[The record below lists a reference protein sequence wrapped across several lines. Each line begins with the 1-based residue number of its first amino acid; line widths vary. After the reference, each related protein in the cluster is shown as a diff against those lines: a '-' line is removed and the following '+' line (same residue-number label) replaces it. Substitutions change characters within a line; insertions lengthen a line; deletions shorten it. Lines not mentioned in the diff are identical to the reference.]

1 MKKFGKSVL
10 AFGVLAAA
18 AVVAA
23 GCGKKE
29 EKATEKTAA
38 ETKKES
44 AAETVAAGTEK
55 KELTYAKGTGPY
67 TELFEE
73 HVMPIL
79 EKQGYTFKVSEFTLQ
94 YADEAI
100 ADGDV
105 DFSVEQHIAYMDA
118 FNKNYNSNLVALT
131 PIPTV
136 PASIFSETHDS
147 LDEIAD
153 GMKIAVP
160 QDEGNMARAFVMLQD
175 IGWITLKEG
184 TDYATAS
191 SEDVAENPY
200 NLEFLDVSTS
210 IIATTLS
217 DYDYGIITGSIVY
230 NAGIDPST
238 ALFNENL
245 SENFW
250 LQVVVKDEDKDT
262 QWAKDIVAA
271 YQSDEFTEW
280 LKANNESEYKNLWSI
295 PEY

>member
-1 MKKFGKSVL
+1 MRKFGKRLAVIGLAVL
-10 AFGVLAAA
+10 TAVL
-18 AVVAA
+18 AA

-29 EKATEKTAA
+29 SS
-38 ETKKES
+38 S
-44 AAETVAAGTEK
+44 AGEEK
-55 KELTYAKGTGPY
+55 KELTYAKGSGPY
-67 TELFEE
+67 TILFEE
-73 HVMPIL
+73 HIIPIL
-79 EKQGYTFKVSEFTLQ
+79 EKQGYTFKVSELSLQ

-105 DFSVEQHIAYMDA
+105 DFSVEQHIAYMNA
-118 FNKNYNSNLVALT
+118 FNKSYNSKLVALT

-136 PASIFSETHDS
+136 PASIFSETHSS
-147 LDEIAD
+147 LDEISD

-175 IGWITLKEG
+175 IGWIKLKEG

-191 SEDVAENPY
+191 PEDVAENPY
-200 NLEFLDVSTS
+200 NLEFLDIATN
-210 IIATTLS
+210 IIATTLA

-245 SENFW
+245 TDDFW
-250 LQVVVKDEDKDT
+250 LQVVVKDADKDT

-271 YQSDEFTEW
+271 YQSKEFTDW
-280 LKANNESEYKNLWSI
+280 LKANNESEYRNLWSI

>member
-1 MKKFGKSVL
+1 MRIMKKLGKRLAVL
-10 AFGVLAAA
+10 GIAVLAAA
-18 AVVAA
+18 LAA

-29 EKATEKTAA
+29 SS
-38 ETKKES
+38 S
-44 AAETVAAGTEK
+44 AGGEK
-55 KELTYAKGTGPY
+55 KELTYAKGSGPY
-67 TELFEE
+67 TILFEE
-73 HVMPIL
+73 HIIPIL
-79 EKQGYTFKVSEFTLQ
+79 EKQGYTFKVSELSLQ

-105 DFSVEQHIAYMDA
+105 DFSVEQHIAYMNA
-118 FNKNYNSNLVALT
+118 FNKSYNSNLVALT

-136 PASIFSETHDS
+136 PASIFSETHSS
-147 LDEIAD
+147 LDEISD

-175 IGWITLKEG
+175 IGWIKLKEG

-191 SEDVAENPY
+191 PEDVAENPY
-200 NLEFLDVSTS
+200 NLEFLDIATN
-210 IIATTLS
+210 IIATTLA

-245 SENFW
+245 TEKFW
-250 LQVVVKDEDKDT
+250 LQVVVKDADKDT
-262 QWAKDIVAA
+262 QWAKDIVEA
-271 YQSDEFTEW
+271 YQSKEFTDW
-280 LKANNESEYKNLWSI
+280 LKANNESEYRNLWSI

>member
-1 MKKFGKSVL
+1 MKKFGKRLAVL
-10 AFGVLAAA
+10 GIAVLTAAL
-18 AVVAA
+18 VA

-29 EKATEKTAA
+29 SS
-38 ETKKES
+38 S
-44 AAETVAAGTEK
+44 AGGEK
-55 KELTYAKGTGPY
+55 KELTYAKGSGPY
-67 TELFEE
+67 TILFEE
-73 HVMPIL
+73 HIIPIL
-79 EKQGYTFKVSEFTLQ
+79 EKQGYTFKVSELSLQ

-105 DFSVEQHIAYMDA
+105 DFSVEQHIAYMNA
-118 FNKNYNSNLVALT
+118 FNKSYNSNLVALT

-136 PASIFSETHDS
+136 PASIFSETHSS
-147 LDEIAD
+147 LDEISD

-175 IGWITLKEG
+175 IGWIKLKEG

-191 SEDVAENPY
+191 PEDVAENPY
-200 NLEFLDVSTS
+200 NLEFLDIATN
-210 IIATTLS
+210 IIATTLA

-245 SENFW
+245 TEKFW
-250 LQVVVKDEDKDT
+250 LQVVVKDADKDT
-262 QWAKDIVAA
+262 QWAKDIVEA
-271 YQSDEFTEW
+271 YQSKEFTDW
-280 LKANNESEYKNLWSI
+280 LKANNESEYRNLWSI

>member
-1 MKKFGKSVL
+1 MRKFGKRLAVIGLAVL
-10 AFGVLAAA
+10 TAVL
-18 AVVAA
+18 AA

-29 EKATEKTAA
+29 SS
-38 ETKKES
+38 S
-44 AAETVAAGTEK
+44 AGEEK
-55 KELTYAKGTGPY
+55 KGLTYAKGSGPY
-67 TELFEE
+67 TILFEE
-73 HVMPIL
+73 HIIPIL
-79 EKQGYTFKVSEFTLQ
+79 EKQGYTFKVSELSLQ

-105 DFSVEQHIAYMDA
+105 DFSVEQHIAYMNA
-118 FNKNYNSNLVALT
+118 FNKSYNSNLVALT

-136 PASIFSETHDS
+136 PASIFSETHSS
-147 LDEIAD
+147 LDEISD

-175 IGWITLKEG
+175 IGWIKLKEG

-191 SEDVAENPY
+191 PEDVAENPY
-200 NLEFLDVSTS
+200 NLEFLDIATN
-210 IIATTLS
+210 IIATTLA

-245 SENFW
+245 TDDFW
-250 LQVVVKDEDKDT
+250 LQVVVKDADKDT

-271 YQSDEFTEW
+271 YQSKEFTDW
-280 LKANNESEYKNLWSI
+280 LKANNESGYRNLWSI

>member
-1 MKKFGKSVL
+1 MRKFGKRLAVIGLAVL
-10 AFGVLAAA
+10 TAVL
-18 AVVAA
+18 AA

-29 EKATEKTAA
+29 SS
-38 ETKKES
+38 S
-44 AAETVAAGTEK
+44 AGEEK
-55 KELTYAKGTGPY
+55 KELTYAKGSGPY
-67 TELFEE
+67 TILFEE
-73 HVMPIL
+73 HIIPIL
-79 EKQGYTFKVSEFTLQ
+79 EKQGYTFKVSELSLQ

-105 DFSVEQHIAYMDA
+105 DFSVEQHIAYMNA
-118 FNKNYNSNLVALT
+118 FNKSYNSNLVALT

-136 PASIFSETHDS
+136 PASIFSETHSS
-147 LDEIAD
+147 LDEISD

-175 IGWITLKEG
+175 IGWIKLKEG

-191 SEDVAENPY
+191 PEDVAENPY
-200 NLEFLDVSTS
+200 NLEFLDIATN
-210 IIATTLS
+210 IIATTLA

-245 SENFW
+245 TDDFW
-250 LQVVVKDEDKDT
+250 LQVVVKDADKDT

-271 YQSDEFTEW
+271 YQSKEFTDW
-280 LKANNESEYKNLWSI
+280 LKANNESVYRNLWSI

>member
-29 EKATEKTAA
+29 EKAAEKTAA

-79 EKQGYTFKVSEFTLQ
+79 EKQGYTFKVSELNLQ

-136 PASIFSETHDS
+136 PASVFSETHDS

-175 IGWITLKEG
+175 IGLITLKEG

-200 NLEFLDVSTS
+200 TLEFLDVSTS
-210 IIATTLS
+210 IIATPLS
-217 DYDYGIITGSIVY
+217 DYDYGIRQ
-230 NAGIDPST
+230 
-238 ALFNENL
+238 L
-245 SENFW
+245 
-250 LQVVVKDEDKDT
+250 
-262 QWAKDIVAA
+262 
-271 YQSDEFTEW
+271 
-280 LKANNESEYKNLWSI
+280 
-295 PEY
+295 

>member
-1 MKKFGKSVL
+1 MRKFGKRLAVIGLAVL
-10 AFGVLAAA
+10 TAVL
-18 AVVAA
+18 AA

-29 EKATEKTAA
+29 SS
-38 ETKKES
+38 S
-44 AAETVAAGTEK
+44 AGEEE
-55 KELTYAKGTGPY
+55 KELTYAKGSGPY
-67 TELFEE
+67 TILFEE
-73 HVMPIL
+73 HIIPIL
-79 EKQGYTFKVSEFTLQ
+79 EKQGYTFKVSELSLQ

-105 DFSVEQHIAYMDA
+105 DFSVEQHIAYMNA
-118 FNKNYNSNLVALT
+118 FNKSYNSKLVALT

-136 PASIFSETHDS
+136 PASIFSETHSS
-147 LDEIAD
+147 LDEISD

-175 IGWITLKEG
+175 IGWIKLKEG

-191 SEDVAENPY
+191 PEDIAENPY
-200 NLEFLDVSTS
+200 NLEFLDIATN
-210 IIATTLS
+210 IIATTLA

-245 SENFW
+245 TDDFW
-250 LQVVVKDEDKDT
+250 LQVVVKDADKDT

-271 YQSDEFTEW
+271 YQSKEFTDW
-280 LKANNESEYKNLWSI
+280 LKANNESEYRNLWSI

>member
-1 MKKFGKSVL
+1 MRKFGKRLAVIGLAVL
-10 AFGVLAAA
+10 TAVL
-18 AVVAA
+18 AA

-29 EKATEKTAA
+29 NS
-38 ETKKES
+38 S
-44 AAETVAAGTEK
+44 AGEEK
-55 KELTYAKGTGPY
+55 KELTYAKGSGPY
-67 TELFEE
+67 TILFEE
-73 HVMPIL
+73 HIIPIL
-79 EKQGYTFKVSEFTLQ
+79 EKQGYTFKVSELSLQ

-105 DFSVEQHIAYMDA
+105 DFSVEQHIAYMNA
-118 FNKNYNSNLVALT
+118 FNKSYNSNLVALT

-136 PASIFSETHDS
+136 PASIFSETHSS
-147 LDEIAD
+147 LDEISD

-175 IGWITLKEG
+175 IGWIKLKEG

-191 SEDVAENPY
+191 PEDVTENPY
-200 NLEFLDVSTS
+200 NLEFLDIATN
-210 IIATTLS
+210 IIATTLA

-245 SENFW
+245 TDNFW
-250 LQVVVKDEDKDT
+250 LQVVVKDADKDT

-271 YQSDEFTEW
+271 YQSKEFTDW
-280 LKANNESEYKNLWSI
+280 LKANNESEYRNLWSI
-295 PEY
+295 PKY

>member
-1 MKKFGKSVL
+1 MKKFGKRLAVL
-10 AFGVLAAA
+10 GIAVLAAA
-18 AVVAA
+18 LAV

-29 EKATEKTAA
+29 SS
-38 ETKKES
+38 S
-44 AAETVAAGTEK
+44 AGGEK
-55 KELTYAKGTGPY
+55 KELTYAKGSGPY
-67 TELFEE
+67 TILFEE
-73 HVMPIL
+73 HIIPIL
-79 EKQGYTFKVSEFTLQ
+79 EKQGYTFKVSELSLQ

-105 DFSVEQHIAYMDA
+105 DFSVEQHIAYMNA
-118 FNKNYNSNLVALT
+118 FNKSYNSNLVALT

-136 PASIFSETHDS
+136 PASIFSETHSS
-147 LDEIAD
+147 LDEISD

-175 IGWITLKEG
+175 IGWIKLKEG

-191 SEDVAENPY
+191 PEDVAENPY
-200 NLEFLDVSTS
+200 NLEFLDIATN
-210 IIATTLS
+210 IIATTLA

-245 SENFW
+245 TEKFW
-250 LQVVVKDEDKDT
+250 LQVVVKDADKDT
-262 QWAKDIVAA
+262 QWAKDIVEA
-271 YQSDEFTEW
+271 YQSKEFTDW
-280 LKANNESEYKNLWSI
+280 LKANNESEYRNLWSI

>member
-1 MKKFGKSVL
+1 MKKLGKRLAVL
-10 AFGVLAAA
+10 GIAVLAAA
-18 AVVAA
+18 LAA

-29 EKATEKTAA
+29 SS
-38 ETKKES
+38 S
-44 AAETVAAGTEK
+44 AGGEK
-55 KELTYAKGTGPY
+55 KELTYAKGSGPY
-67 TELFEE
+67 TILFEE
-73 HVMPIL
+73 HIIPIL
-79 EKQGYTFKVSEFTLQ
+79 EKQGYTFKVSELSLQ

-105 DFSVEQHIAYMDA
+105 DFSVEQHIAYMNA
-118 FNKNYNSNLVALT
+118 FNKSYNSNLVALT

-136 PASIFSETHDS
+136 PASIFSETHSS
-147 LDEIAD
+147 LDEISN

-175 IGWITLKEG
+175 IGWIKLKEG

-191 SEDVAENPY
+191 PEDVAENPY
-200 NLEFLDVSTS
+200 NLEFLDIATN
-210 IIATTLS
+210 IIATTLA

-245 SENFW
+245 TDNFW
-250 LQVVVKDEDKDT
+250 LQVVVKDADKDT

-271 YQSDEFTEW
+271 YQSKEFTDW
-280 LKANNESEYKNLWSI
+280 LKANNDSEYRNLWSI

>member
-1 MKKFGKSVL
+1 MRKFGKRLAVL
-10 AFGVLAAA
+10 GLAVLT
-18 AVVAA
+18 AVLVA

-29 EKATEKTAA
+29 SS
-38 ETKKES
+38 S
-44 AAETVAAGTEK
+44 AGEEK
-55 KELTYAKGTGPY
+55 KELTYAKGSGPY
-67 TELFEE
+67 TILFEE
-73 HVMPIL
+73 HIIPIL
-79 EKQGYTFKVSEFTLQ
+79 EKQGYTFNVSELSLQ

-105 DFSVEQHIAYMDA
+105 DFSVEQHIAYMNA
-118 FNKNYNSNLVALT
+118 FNKSYNSNLVALT

-136 PASIFSETHDS
+136 PASIFSETHSS
-147 LDEIAD
+147 LDEISD

-175 IGWITLKEG
+175 IGWIKLKEG

-191 SEDVAENPY
+191 PEDIAENPY
-200 NLEFLDVSTS
+200 NLEFLDIATN
-210 IIATTLS
+210 IIATTLA

-245 SENFW
+245 TDNFW
-250 LQVVVKDEDKDT
+250 LQVVVKDADKDT

-271 YQSDEFTEW
+271 YQSKEFTDW
-280 LKANNESEYKNLWSI
+280 LKANNESEYRNLWSI

>member
-1 MKKFGKSVL
+1 MRKFGKRLAVIGLAVL
-10 AFGVLAAA
+10 TAVL
-18 AVVAA
+18 AA

-29 EKATEKTAA
+29 SS
-38 ETKKES
+38 S
-44 AAETVAAGTEK
+44 AGEEK
-55 KELTYAKGTGPY
+55 KELTYAKGSGPY
-67 TELFEE
+67 TILFEE
-73 HVMPIL
+73 HIIPIL
-79 EKQGYTFKVSEFTLQ
+79 QKQGYTFKVSELSLQ

-105 DFSVEQHIAYMDA
+105 DFSVEQHIAYMNA
-118 FNKNYNSNLVALT
+118 FNKSYNSNLVALT

-136 PASIFSETHDS
+136 PASIFSETHSS
-147 LDEIAD
+147 LDEISD

-175 IGWITLKEG
+175 IGWIKLKEG

-191 SEDVAENPY
+191 PEDVAENPY
-200 NLEFLDVSTS
+200 NLEFLDIATN
-210 IIATTLS
+210 IIATTLA

-245 SENFW
+245 TDDFW
-250 LQVVVKDEDKDT
+250 LQVVVKDADKDT

-271 YQSDEFTEW
+271 YQSKEFTDW
-280 LKANNESEYKNLWSI
+280 LKANNESGYRNLWSI

>member
-1 MKKFGKSVL
+1 MKKFGKRL
-10 AFGVLAAA
+10 AVIAIAVLAA
-18 AVVAA
+18 VLAA
-23 GCGKKE
+23 GCGKK
-29 EKATEKTAA
+29 AS
-38 ETKKES
+38 S
-44 AAETVAAGTEK
+44 AVGEEK
-55 KELTYAKGTGPY
+55 KELTYAKGSGPY
-67 TELFEE
+67 TILFEE
-73 HVMPIL
+73 HIIPIL
-79 EKQGYTFKVSEFTLQ
+79 EKQGYTFKVSELSLQ

-105 DFSVEQHIAYMDA
+105 DFSVEQHIAYMNA
-118 FNKNYNSNLVALT
+118 FNNSYNSNLVALT

-136 PASIFSETHDS
+136 PASIFSETHTS

-175 IGWITLKEG
+175 LGWIKLKDG

-191 SEDVAENPY
+191 PEDVEENPY
-200 NLEFLDVSTS
+200 NLEFLDIATN
-210 IIATTLS
+210 IIATTLA

-238 ALFNENL
+238 ALFNEDL
-245 SENFW
+245 TDNFW
-250 LQVVVKDEDKDT
+250 LQVVVKDADKDT

-271 YQSDEFTEW
+271 YQSKEFTDW
-280 LKANNESEYKNLWSI
+280 LKANNESEYRNLWSI

>member
-1 MKKFGKSVL
+1 MRKFGKRLAVIGLAVL
-10 AFGVLAAA
+10 TAVL
-18 AVVAA
+18 AA

-29 EKATEKTAA
+29 NS
-38 ETKKES
+38 S
-44 AAETVAAGTEK
+44 AGEEK
-55 KELTYAKGTGPY
+55 KELTYAKGSGPY
-67 TELFEE
+67 TILFEE
-73 HVMPIL
+73 HIIPIL
-79 EKQGYTFKVSEFTLQ
+79 EKQGYTFKVSELSLQ

-105 DFSVEQHIAYMDA
+105 DFSVEQHIAYMNA
-118 FNKNYNSNLVALT
+118 FNKSYNSNLVALT

-136 PASIFSETHDS
+136 PASIFSETHSS
-147 LDEIAD
+147 LDEISD

-175 IGWITLKEG
+175 IGWIKLKEG

-191 SEDVAENPY
+191 PEDIAENPY
-200 NLEFLDVSTS
+200 NLEFLDIATN
-210 IIATTLS
+210 IIATTLA

-245 SENFW
+245 TDDFW
-250 LQVVVKDEDKDT
+250 LQVVVKDADKDT

-271 YQSDEFTEW
+271 YQSKEFTDW
-280 LKANNESEYKNLWSI
+280 LKANNESEYRNLWSI

>member
-1 MKKFGKSVL
+1 MRKFGKRLAVIGLAVL
-10 AFGVLAAA
+10 TAVL
-18 AVVAA
+18 AA

-29 EKATEKTAA
+29 NS
-38 ETKKES
+38 S
-44 AAETVAAGTEK
+44 AGEEK
-55 KELTYAKGTGPY
+55 KELTYAKGSGPY
-67 TELFEE
+67 TILFEE
-73 HVMPIL
+73 HIIPIL
-79 EKQGYTFKVSEFTLQ
+79 EKQGYTFKVSELSLQ

-105 DFSVEQHIAYMDA
+105 DFSVEQHIAYMNA
-118 FNKNYNSNLVALT
+118 FNKSYNSNLVALT

-136 PASIFSETHDS
+136 PASIFSETHSS
-147 LDEIAD
+147 LDEISD

-175 IGWITLKEG
+175 IGWIKLKEG

-191 SEDVAENPY
+191 PEDVAENPY
-200 NLEFLDVSTS
+200 NLEFLDIATN
-210 IIATTLS
+210 IIATTLA

-245 SENFW
+245 TDNFW
-250 LQVVVKDEDKDT
+250 LQVVVKDADEDT
-262 QWAKDIVAA
+262 QWARDIVAA
-271 YQSDEFTEW
+271 YQSKEFTDW
-280 LKANNESEYKNLWSI
+280 LKANNESEYRNLWSI

>member
-1 MKKFGKSVL
+1 MRKFGKRLAVIGLAVL
-10 AFGVLAAA
+10 TAVL
-18 AVVAA
+18 AA

-29 EKATEKTAA
+29 NS
-38 ETKKES
+38 S
-44 AAETVAAGTEK
+44 AGEEK
-55 KELTYAKGTGPY
+55 KELTYAKGSGPY
-67 TELFEE
+67 TILFEE
-73 HVMPIL
+73 HIIPIL
-79 EKQGYTFKVSEFTLQ
+79 EKQGYTFKVSELSLQ

-105 DFSVEQHIAYMDA
+105 DFSVEQHIAYMNA
-118 FNKNYNSNLVALT
+118 FNKSYNSNLVALT

-136 PASIFSETHDS
+136 PASIFSETHSS
-147 LDEIAD
+147 LDEISD

-175 IGWITLKEG
+175 IGWIKLKEG

-191 SEDVAENPY
+191 PEDVAENPY
-200 NLEFLDVSTS
+200 NLEFLDIATN
-210 IIATTLS
+210 IIATTLA

-245 SENFW
+245 TDDFW
-250 LQVVVKDEDKDT
+250 LQVVVKDADKDT

-271 YQSDEFTEW
+271 YQSKEFTDW
-280 LKANNESEYKNLWSI
+280 LKANNESEYRNLWSI

>member
-1 MKKFGKSVL
+1 MRKFGKRL
-10 AFGVLAAA
+10 AVIAIAVLAA
-18 AVVAA
+18 VLAA
-23 GCGKKE
+23 GCGKK
-29 EKATEKTAA
+29 A
-38 ETKKES
+38 S
-44 AAETVAAGTEK
+44 SVAGEEK
-55 KELTYAKGTGPY
+55 KELTYAKGSGPY
-67 TELFEE
+67 TILFEE
-73 HVMPIL
+73 HIIPIL
-79 EKQGYTFKVSEFTLQ
+79 EKQGYTFKVSELSLQ

-105 DFSVEQHIAYMDA
+105 DFSVEQHIAYMNA
-118 FNKNYNSNLVALT
+118 FNKSYNSNLVALT

-136 PASIFSETHDS
+136 PASIFSETHSS
-147 LDEIAD
+147 LDEISD

-175 IGWITLKEG
+175 IGWIKLKEG

-191 SEDVAENPY
+191 PEDVEENPY
-200 NLEFLDVSTS
+200 NLEFLDIATN
-210 IIATTLS
+210 IIATTLA

-245 SENFW
+245 TDNFW
-250 LQVVVKDEDKDT
+250 LQVVVKDADKDT

-271 YQSDEFTEW
+271 YQSKEFTDW
-280 LKANNESEYKNLWSI
+280 LKANNESEYRNLWSI

>member
-1 MKKFGKSVL
+1 MRKFGKRLAVIGLAVL
-10 AFGVLAAA
+10 TAVL
-18 AVVAA
+18 AA

-29 EKATEKTAA
+29 NS
-38 ETKKES
+38 S
-44 AAETVAAGTEK
+44 AGEEK
-55 KELTYAKGTGPY
+55 KELTYAKGSGPY
-67 TELFEE
+67 TILFEK
-73 HVMPIL
+73 HIIPIL
-79 EKQGYTFKVSEFTLQ
+79 EKQGYTFKVSELSLQ

-105 DFSVEQHIAYMDA
+105 DFSVEQHIAYMNA
-118 FNKNYNSNLVALT
+118 FNKSYNSNLVALT

-136 PASIFSETHDS
+136 PASIFSETHSS
-147 LDEIAD
+147 LDEISD
-153 GMKIAVP
+153 GMKVAVP

-175 IGWITLKEG
+175 IGWIKLKEG

-191 SEDVAENPY
+191 PEDVAENPY
-200 NLEFLDVSTS
+200 NLEFLDIATN
-210 IIATTLS
+210 IIATTLA

-245 SENFW
+245 TEKFW
-250 LQVVVKDEDKDT
+250 LQVVVKDADKDT

-271 YQSDEFTEW
+271 YQSKEFTDW
-280 LKANNESEYKNLWSI
+280 LKANNDSEYRSLWSI

>member
-1 MKKFGKSVL
+1 MKKFGKRLAVL
-10 AFGVLAAA
+10 GIAVLAAA
-18 AVVAA
+18 LAA

-29 EKATEKTAA
+29 SS
-38 ETKKES
+38 S
-44 AAETVAAGTEK
+44 AGEEK
-55 KELTYAKGTGPY
+55 KVLTYAKGAGPY

-73 HVMPIL
+73 HIIPIL
-79 EKQGYTFKVSEFTLQ
+79 EEKGYTFKVSELSLQ

-105 DFSVEQHIAYMDA
+105 DFSVEQHVAYMEA
-118 FNKNYNSNLVALT
+118 FNKSYNANLVALT
-131 PIPTV
+131 KIPTV
-136 PASIFSETHDS
+136 PASIFSETHSS

-175 IGWITLKEG
+175 LGWITLKEG
-184 TDYATAS
+184 TNYATAS
-191 SEDVAENPY
+191 PEDVAENPY
-200 NLEFLDVSTS
+200 NLQFLDIATN
-210 IIATTLS
+210 IIATTLA

-245 SENFW
+245 TDKFW
-250 LQVVVKDEDKDT
+250 LQVVVKDADKDT
-262 QWAKDIVAA
+262 QWAKDIVEA
-271 YQSDEFTEW
+271 YQSKEFTDW
-280 LKANNESEYKNLWSI
+280 LKANNESEYRNLWSI

>member
-1 MKKFGKSVL
+1 MKKFGKRLAVISIAVL
-10 AFGVLAAA
+10 A

-23 GCGKKE
+23 GCGKK
-29 EKATEKTAA
+29 AS
-38 ETKKES
+38 S
-44 AAETVAAGTEK
+44 AAGEEK
-55 KELTYAKGTGPY
+55 KELIYAKGSGPY
-67 TELFEE
+67 TILFEE
-73 HVMPIL
+73 HIIPIL
-79 EKQGYTFKVSEFTLQ
+79 EKQGYTFKVSELSLQ

-105 DFSVEQHIAYMDA
+105 DFSVEQHIAYMNA
-118 FNKNYNSNLVALT
+118 FNNSYNSNLVALT

-136 PASIFSETHDS
+136 PASIFSETHTS

-175 IGWITLKEG
+175 LGWIKLKDG

-191 SEDVAENPY
+191 PEDVEENPY
-200 NLEFLDVSTS
+200 NLEFLDIATN
-210 IIATTLS
+210 IIATTLA

-245 SENFW
+245 TDNFW
-250 LQVVVKDEDKDT
+250 LQVVVKDADKDT

-271 YQSDEFTEW
+271 YQSKEFTDW
-280 LKANNESEYKNLWSI
+280 LKANNESEYRNLWSI

>member
-1 MKKFGKSVL
+1 MRKFGKRLAVIGLAVL
-10 AFGVLAAA
+10 TAVL
-18 AVVAA
+18 AA

-29 EKATEKTAA
+29 SS
-38 ETKKES
+38 S
-44 AAETVAAGTEK
+44 AGEEK
-55 KELTYAKGTGPY
+55 KELTYAKGSGPY
-67 TELFEE
+67 TILFEE
-73 HVMPIL
+73 HIIPIL
-79 EKQGYTFKVSEFTLQ
+79 EKQGYTFKVSELSLQ

-105 DFSVEQHIAYMDA
+105 DFSVEQHIAYMNA
-118 FNKNYNSNLVALT
+118 FNKSYNSTLVALT

-136 PASIFSETHDS
+136 PASIFSETHSS
-147 LDEIAD
+147 LDEISD

-175 IGWITLKEG
+175 IGWIKLKEG

-191 SEDVAENPY
+191 PEDVAENPY
-200 NLEFLDVSTS
+200 NLEFLDIATN
-210 IIATTLS
+210 IIATTLA

-245 SENFW
+245 TDDFW
-250 LQVVVKDEDKDT
+250 LQVVVKDADKDT

-271 YQSDEFTEW
+271 YQSKEFTDW
-280 LKANNESEYKNLWSI
+280 LKANNESGYRNLWSI

>member
-1 MKKFGKSVL
+1 MKKFGKRLAVL
-10 AFGVLAAA
+10 GIAVLAAA
-18 AVVAA
+18 LAA

-29 EKATEKTAA
+29 SS
-38 ETKKES
+38 S
-44 AAETVAAGTEK
+44 AGEEK
-55 KELTYAKGTGPY
+55 KVLTYAKGAGPY

-73 HVMPIL
+73 HIIPIL
-79 EKQGYTFKVSEFTLQ
+79 EEKGYTFKVSELSLQ

-105 DFSVEQHIAYMDA
+105 DFSVEQHVAYMEA
-118 FNKNYNSNLVALT
+118 FNKSYNANLVALT
-131 PIPTV
+131 KIPTV
-136 PASIFSETHDS
+136 PASIFSETHSS

-175 IGWITLKEG
+175 LGWITLKEG
-184 TDYATAS
+184 TNYATAS
-191 SEDVAENPY
+191 PEDVAENPY
-200 NLEFLDVSTS
+200 NLQFLDIATN
-210 IIATTLS
+210 IIATTLA

-245 SENFW
+245 TEKFW
-250 LQVVVKDEDKDT
+250 LQVVVKDADKDT
-262 QWAKDIVAA
+262 QWAKDIVEA
-271 YQSDEFTEW
+271 YQSKEFTDW
-280 LKANNESEYKNLWSI
+280 LKANNESEYRNLWSI

>member
-1 MKKFGKSVL
+1 MKKFGKRLAVL
-10 AFGVLAAA
+10 GIAVLAAA
-18 AVVAA
+18 LAA

-29 EKATEKTAA
+29 
-38 ETKKES
+38 S
-44 AAETVAAGTEK
+44 SPAGGEK
-55 KELTYAKGTGPY
+55 KELTYAKGSGPY
-67 TELFEE
+67 TILFEE
-73 HVMPIL
+73 HIMPIL
-79 EKQGYTFKVSEFTLQ
+79 EKQGYTFKVSELSLQ

-105 DFSVEQHIAYMDA
+105 DFSVEQHIAYMNA
-118 FNKNYNSNLVALT
+118 FNNSYNSNLVALT

-136 PASIFSETHDS
+136 PASIFSETHTS

-175 IGWITLKEG
+175 LGWIKLKDG

-191 SEDVAENPY
+191 PEDVEENPY
-200 NLEFLDVSTS
+200 NLEFLDIATN
-210 IIATTLS
+210 IIATTLA

-245 SENFW
+245 TDNFW
-250 LQVVVKDEDKDT
+250 LQVVVKDADKDT

-271 YQSDEFTEW
+271 YQSKEFTDW
-280 LKANNESEYKNLWSI
+280 LKANNESEYRNLWSI

>member
-1 MKKFGKSVL
+1 MRKFGKRLAVIGLAVL
-10 AFGVLAAA
+10 TAVL
-18 AVVAA
+18 AA

-29 EKATEKTAA
+29 SS
-38 ETKKES
+38 S
-44 AAETVAAGTEK
+44 AGGEK
-55 KELTYAKGTGPY
+55 KELTYAKGSGPY
-67 TELFEE
+67 TILFEE
-73 HVMPIL
+73 HIIPIL
-79 EKQGYTFKVSEFTLQ
+79 EKQGYTFKVSELSLQ
-94 YADEAI
+94 YEDEAI

-105 DFSVEQHIAYMDA
+105 DFSVEQHIAYMNA
-118 FNKNYNSNLVALT
+118 FNKSYNSNLVALT

-136 PASIFSETHDS
+136 PASIFSETHSS
-147 LDEIAD
+147 LDEISD

-175 IGWITLKEG
+175 IGWIKLKEG

-191 SEDVAENPY
+191 PEDVAENPY
-200 NLEFLDVSTS
+200 NLEFLDIATN
-210 IIATTLS
+210 IIATTLA

-245 SENFW
+245 TEKFW
-250 LQVVVKDEDKDT
+250 LQVVVKDADKDT

-271 YQSDEFTEW
+271 YQSKEFTDW
-280 LKANNESEYKNLWSI
+280 LKANNDSEYRNLWSI

>member
-1 MKKFGKSVL
+1 MRIMKKFGKRLAVL
-10 AFGVLAAA
+10 GIAVLAAA
-18 AVVAA
+18 LAA

-29 EKATEKTAA
+29 SS
-38 ETKKES
+38 S
-44 AAETVAAGTEK
+44 AGGEK
-55 KELTYAKGTGPY
+55 KELTYAKGSGPY
-67 TELFEE
+67 TILFEE
-73 HVMPIL
+73 HIIPIL
-79 EKQGYTFKVSEFTLQ
+79 EKQGYTFKVSELSLQ

-105 DFSVEQHIAYMDA
+105 DFSVEQHIAYMNA
-118 FNKNYNSNLVALT
+118 FNKSYNSNLVALT

-136 PASIFSETHDS
+136 PASIFSETHSS
-147 LDEIAD
+147 LDEISD

-175 IGWITLKEG
+175 IGWIKLKEG

-191 SEDVAENPY
+191 PEDVAENPY
-200 NLEFLDVSTS
+200 NLEFLDIATN
-210 IIATTLS
+210 IIATTLA

-245 SENFW
+245 TDKFW
-250 LQVVVKDEDKDT
+250 LQVVVKDADKDT
-262 QWAKDIVAA
+262 QWAKDIVEA
-271 YQSDEFTEW
+271 YQSKEFTDW
-280 LKANNESEYKNLWSI
+280 LKANNESEYRNLWSI

>member
-1 MKKFGKSVL
+1 MRKFGKRLAVL
-10 AFGVLAAA
+10 GLAVLT
-18 AVVAA
+18 AVLAA

-29 EKATEKTAA
+29 SS
-38 ETKKES
+38 S
-44 AAETVAAGTEK
+44 AGGEK
-55 KELTYAKGTGPY
+55 KELTYAKGSGPY
-67 TELFEE
+67 TILFEE
-73 HVMPIL
+73 HIIPIL
-79 EKQGYTFKVSEFTLQ
+79 EKQGYTFKMSELSLQ

-105 DFSVEQHIAYMDA
+105 DFSVEQHIAYMNA
-118 FNKNYNSNLVALT
+118 FNKSYNSNLVALT

-136 PASIFSETHDS
+136 PASIFSETHSS
-147 LDEIAD
+147 LDEISD

-175 IGWITLKEG
+175 IGWIKLKEG

-191 SEDVAENPY
+191 PEDVAENPY
-200 NLEFLDVSTS
+200 NLEFLDIATN
-210 IIATTLS
+210 IIATTLA

-245 SENFW
+245 TEKFW
-250 LQVVVKDEDKDT
+250 LQVVVKDADKDT

-271 YQSDEFTEW
+271 YQSKEFTDW
-280 LKANNESEYKNLWSI
+280 LKANNESEYRNLWSI

>member
-1 MKKFGKSVL
+1 MRKFGKRLAVIGLAVL
-10 AFGVLAAA
+10 TAVL
-18 AVVAA
+18 AA

-29 EKATEKTAA
+29 SS
-38 ETKKES
+38 S
-44 AAETVAAGTEK
+44 AGEEK
-55 KELTYAKGTGPY
+55 KELTYAKGSGPY
-67 TELFEE
+67 TILFEE
-73 HVMPIL
+73 HIIPIL
-79 EKQGYTFKVSEFTLQ
+79 EKQGYTFKVSELSLQ

-105 DFSVEQHIAYMDA
+105 DFSVEQHIAYMNA
-118 FNKNYNSNLVALT
+118 FNKSYDSNLVALT

-136 PASIFSETHDS
+136 PASIFSETHSS
-147 LDEIAD
+147 LDEISN

-175 IGWITLKEG
+175 IGWIKLKEG

-191 SEDVAENPY
+191 PEDVAENPY
-200 NLEFLDVSTS
+200 NLEFLDIATN
-210 IIATTLS
+210 IIATTLA

-245 SENFW
+245 TEKFW
-250 LQVVVKDEDKDT
+250 LQVVVKDADKDT
-262 QWAKDIVAA
+262 QWAKDIVEA
-271 YQSDEFTEW
+271 YQSKEFTDW
-280 LKANNESEYKNLWSI
+280 LKANNESEYRNLWSI

>member
-1 MKKFGKSVL
+1 MRIMKKIGKRLAVL
-10 AFGVLAAA
+10 GIAVLAAA
-18 AVVAA
+18 LVA

-29 EKATEKTAA
+29 SS
-38 ETKKES
+38 S
-44 AAETVAAGTEK
+44 AGGEK
-55 KELTYAKGTGPY
+55 KELTYAKGSGPY
-67 TELFEE
+67 TILFEE
-73 HVMPIL
+73 HIIPIL
-79 EKQGYTFKVSEFTLQ
+79 EKQGYTFKVSELSLQ

-105 DFSVEQHIAYMDA
+105 DFSVEQHIAYMNA
-118 FNKNYNSNLVALT
+118 FNKSYNSNLVALT

-136 PASIFSETHDS
+136 PASIFSETHSS
-147 LDEIAD
+147 LDEISD

-175 IGWITLKEG
+175 IGWIKLKEG

-191 SEDVAENPY
+191 PEDVAENPY
-200 NLEFLDVSTS
+200 SLEFLDIATN
-210 IIATTLS
+210 IIATTLA

-245 SENFW
+245 TEKFW
-250 LQVVVKDEDKDT
+250 LQVVVKDADKDT
-262 QWAKDIVAA
+262 QWAKDIVEA
-271 YQSDEFTEW
+271 YQSKEFTDW
-280 LKANNESEYKNLWSI
+280 LKANNESEYRNLWSI